1 MKRDV
6 RQPLRGQRVPVILDQ
21 RANLG
26 GLVMEHQREQ
36 VVLRRTVLA
45 AGLVCED
52 AQCQLSYF
60 PPNKEDAGR

>member
-1 MKRDV
+1 
-6 RQPLRGQRVPVILDQ
+6 
-21 RANLG
+21 
-26 GLVMEHQREQ
+26 MEHQREQ
-36 VVLRRTVLA
+36 VVLRRTVLD